1 MTSLKKIQADDGE
14 QRRLEAQLEAMFK
27 DCIDFRR
34 LEWRS
39 FWGIRSWGVLTNDHH
54 FFVEQH
60 GDGVL
65 VLAESEPVGRR
76 MVDAKVSLKIAAYKL
91 STLPLRTGILGT
103 RGKTINS
110 SKCTVDVSEIR

>member
-1 MTSLKKIQADDGE
+1 M
-14 QRRLEAQLEAMFK
+14 EAQLEAMFK

-39 FWGIRSWGVLTNDHH
+39 FWRNPEVGVLTNDHH

-65 VLAESEPVGRR
+65 VLVESEPVGRR
-76 MVDAKVSLKIAAYKL
+76 MVDAK
-91 STLPLRTGILGT
+91 
-103 RGKTINS
+103 
-110 SKCTVDVSEIR
+110 